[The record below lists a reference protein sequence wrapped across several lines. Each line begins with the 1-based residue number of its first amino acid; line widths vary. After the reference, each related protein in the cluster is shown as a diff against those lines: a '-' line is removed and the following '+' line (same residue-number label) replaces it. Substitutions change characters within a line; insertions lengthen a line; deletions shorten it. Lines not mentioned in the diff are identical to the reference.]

1 MKFSSTE
8 ITRLKIRPLPLSHSR
23 VTGVLVVRVSP
34 STKRHSLLGSM
45 NEERLLKVLLAPHVS
60 EKSTLAAETNNT
72 VVFKVV
78 KDANKAEIKAAVEK
92 LFEVEV
98 NSVRT
103 VNCKGKTKRHGQSFG
118 KRSDWKKAYV
128 VLKEGQDIDFVGAGE

>member
-1 MKFSSTE
+1 
-8 ITRLKIRPLPLSHSR
+8 
-23 VTGVLVVRVSP
+23 
-34 STKRHSLLGSM
+34 M
-45 NEERLLKVLLAPHVS
+45 NQERLLKVLLAPHVS
-60 EKSTLAAETNNT
+60 EKSTLAAEANNT

-78 KDANKAEIKAAVEK
+78 KDANKAEIKAAVES

-103 VNCKGKTKRHGQSFG
+103 VNVKGKTKRHGMNFG

-128 VLKEGQDIDFVGAGE
+128 VLKDGQEIDFVGAE

>member
-1 MKFSSTE
+1 M
-8 ITRLKIRPLPLSHSR
+8 I
-23 VTGVLVVRVSP
+23 
-34 STKRHSLLGSM
+34 
-45 NEERLLKVLLAPHVS
+45 NEQRLLKVLVAPHIS
-60 EKSTLAAETNNT
+60 EKSTLAAEGNNT

-78 KDANKAEIKAAVEK
+78 KDANKEEIKAAVEK

-103 VNCKGKTKRHGQSFG
+103 VNVKGKTKRHGLRVG

-128 VLKEGQDIDFVGAGE
+128 TLKEGQDIDFVGGAE

>member
-1 MKFSSTE
+1 
-8 ITRLKIRPLPLSHSR
+8 
-23 VTGVLVVRVSP
+23 
-34 STKRHSLLGSM
+34 M

-60 EKSTLAAETNNT
+60 EKSTMAAEASNT
-72 VVFKVV
+72 VVFKVL

-103 VNCKGKTKRHGQSFG
+103 LVCKGKTKRHGQSFG
-118 KRSDWKKAYV
+118 RISTLSVLLSKKGIRNAII
-128 VLKEGQDIDFVGAGE
+128 ES